1 MNNALGNTRNWL
13 KASKLTLN
21 IKKLNLILFNI
32 KKSPKSISDANIRIF
47 TGSDELEHKEI
58 AKYLGLYCDKMLSWN
73 KHIRYTNSKISRD
86 LGMLRKVR
94 NYVQEKTLKNIFN

>member
-1 MNNALGNTRNWL
+1 MNNALGNIRNWL

-21 IKKLNLILFNI
+21 IKKLNLILFSI
-32 KKSPKSISDANIRIF
+32 KKNPKSISDANIRIYI
-47 TGSDELEHKEI
+47 GSDELEHKEI

-73 KHIRYTNSKISRD
+73 KHIQYANRKISRG
-86 LGMLRKVR
+86 LGMLRKVK